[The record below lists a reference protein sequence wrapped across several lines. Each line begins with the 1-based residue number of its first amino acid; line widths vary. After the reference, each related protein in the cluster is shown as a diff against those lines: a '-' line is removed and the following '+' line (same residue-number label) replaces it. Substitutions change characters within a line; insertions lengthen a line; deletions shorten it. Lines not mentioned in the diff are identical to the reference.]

1 MKFGWVLTWLLV
13 LAAPAFAQ
21 GEAPAAPAAKPLV
34 LQDWAVSGY
43 AGLWRFNVEEGGG
56 QTYGVLRLNPDGTS
70 FEQMGGRM
78 PDGTMFDGAPMTGR
92 WSASVNVFEDGG
104 FLITVT
110 QDGENGGND
119 VYQIYD
125 DGTLRRGET
134 VWQRIEP

>member
-1 MKFGWVLTWLLV
+1 MRVGLIFASLLV

-70 FEQMGGRM
+70 FE
-78 PDGTMFDGAPMTGR
+78 
-92 WSASVNVFEDGG
+92 
-104 FLITVT
+104 
-110 QDGENGGND
+110 
-119 VYQIYD
+119 
-125 DGTLRRGET
+125 
-134 VWQRIEP
+134 